1 MTKQT
6 NSEKPKRDLYQ
17 EVTDKIL
24 KLLDQGVPPWRQ
36 PITSAD
42 GPGLPT
48 SFGTKKPYR
57 GINLFLL
64 AITSWAHDYA
74 SNYWLTF
81 NQAKQLGGKVRKGEK
96 GSPVLFWKQH
106 ATKDRESGEDVTI
119 PVLRHYVV
127 FNADQVEGLPKA
139 ETPSA
144 EPREFVPL
152 EAAARIVKEY
162 RDPPVIELRGNR
174 ACYLPREDRVEIAD
188 PLRFESTESFFATL
202 FHELAHSTGHP
213 KRLARDLG
221 DTPSVFGSPDY
232 GNEELVAEM
241 GSAFLC
247 AAAGISPPTIE
258 QSAAYLEGWRKSLRA
273 DKKLVIA
280 AAGQG
285 QRAADHILGV
295 TFDS

>member
-1 MTKQT
+1 MAKSHTT
-6 NSEKPKRDLYQ
+6 RPKRDLYQ

-24 KLLDQGVPPWRQ
+24 TLLDQGVPPWRQ
-36 PITSAD
+36 PITTAD
-42 GPGLPT
+42 GPGMPT

-64 AITSWAHDYA
+64 AVQAWAHDYS

-81 NQAKQLGGKVRKGEK
+81 HQSRSLGAKVRKGEK
-96 GSPVLFWKQH
+96 GSLVVFWKQH
-106 ATKDRESGEDVTI
+106 ATKDKDSGEDVTV

-127 FNADQVEGLPKA
+127 FNADQVEGLARPDEA
-139 ETPSA
+139 PPEEA
-144 EPREFVPL
+144 AFVPI
-152 EAAARIVKEY
+152 EAASRIVKEY
-162 RDPPVIELRGNR
+162 PNPPAIELRGNR
-174 ACYLPREDRVEIAD
+174 ACYLPATDRVEIAD
-188 PLRFESTESFFATL
+188 PHRFESSESFFATL
-202 FHELAHSTGHP
+202 FHELAHSTGAKH
-213 KRLARDLG
+213 RLARDLG
-221 DTPSVFGSPDY
+221 EGPSAFGSPDY
-232 GNEELVAEM
+232 GKEELVAEM

-247 AAAGISPPTIE
+247 AVAGISPPTIE
-258 QSAAYLEGWRKSLRA
+258 QSAAYLDGWRRSLKA